1 MGARQRRMEKMARQ
15 EKSRGSAIHSRSGD
29 SAPLLHSARTGSVVV
44 ASGQV
49 VGRLLGLLTTIIL
62 ARNLSVAEFGIYNL
76 LVGSVLILAVFT
88 NTGLGSSLQRFVPEY
103 MRTQQHSRLFK
114 TFFFSESYRAVSGAI
129 VGTVLI
135 VCFPLYAS
143 QLKLNEYFLAVVLFL
158 VGYVVSCQLEFLQ
171 VTFNGMLKQLLASL
185 TDVMYMA
192 LRLLGVLLVVLLGVL
207 LGARLVNVFIA
218 ELCAAVLVCATMWS
232 IFLTRAYRPLRP
244 KPGLDEP
251 LERRRLARYSLLNAA
266 SMPGSFILSYSS
278 DYLVI
283 GAMASATQL
292 GIYSLASRASQML
305 MVVMPPSLLQNIMR
319 PVFYHRYYSVEEK
332 EAELQRMFRFMVV
345 FIASVLFP
353 TVALAII
360 EADRILPFV
369 FGSDFAAATP
379 IFVLMMGFAIFT
391 IVDLPS
397 DLVLQATEMVQAQVY
412 AQVFAVY
419 NIVAAVLLLPVWGL
433 MGVAFATG
441 TAGMLRSLTWFFMAR
456 HHSRVS
462 LPAWPLFKIVTNCAV
477 AGVAAYVVGLAGKAV
492 VWAFIGMVVGL
503 LVYVAASAVNGFFNE
518 GERQLVNRFLKRRV
532 FRA

>member
-192 LRLLGVLLVVLLGVL
+192 LRLLGVLLVVLLG
-207 LGARLVNVFIA
+207 ARLVNVFIA
-218 ELCAAVLVCATMWS
+218 ELFAAVLACTTMWS
-232 IFLTRAYRPLRP
+232 VFLTRVYRPLRP

-251 LERRRLARYSLLNAA
+251 LESRRLARYSLFNAA
-266 SMPGSFILSYSS
+266 TMPGNFIFSYSS

-305 MVVMPPSLLQNIMR
+305 MLAMPANLLQNVMR

-332 EAELQRMFRFMVV
+332 EVELRRMFRFMVV
-345 FIASVLFP
+345 FIASILFP
-353 TVALAII
+353 TVTLACI

-369 FGSDFAAATP
+369 FGSDFTAATP
-379 IFVLMMGFAIFT
+379 IFVLMMAFT
-391 IVDLPS
+391 VFTVLELPS
-397 DLVLQATEMVQAQVY
+397 DLVLQALEMVQARVY

-419 NIVAAVLLLPVWGL
+419 NIVAAILLLPVWGL

-441 TAGMLRSLTWFFMAR
+441 TAAMLRSLTWFFMAR
-456 HHSRVS
+456 RYSRVS
-462 LPAWPLFKIVTNCAV
+462 LPVWPLLKIATNCAI
-477 AGVAAYVVGLAGKAV
+477 AGVAAYVVGLIGQAV
-492 VWAFIGMVVGL
+492 AWAFIAVVVGL

-518 GERQLVNRFLKRRV
+518 DERQLVNRFVKRRV